1 MKKILPSLFVLVL
14 MVVATSSM
22 AQSITVSGTVFDE
35 NESPLPGVSILIKN
49 SSSGTVTDL
58 DGRYQIEVPSSN
70 SVLVYSF
77 LGYFKQEIT
86 VGNQRSIDVNLDPD
100 MSDLSEVVV
109 VGYGDQ
115 RRINLTG
122 SVESIDGAAISRQ
135 PVFQASQALVGMT
148 PGLTAIQSSSRPGAD
163 GATLRVRGIGSLGAS
178 NDPLVL
184 VDGIQGDINNI
195 DPADIESISVLKDA
209 AASAIYGSRG
219 SNGVILV
226 TTKRGKV
233 GAMTVSYNTY
243 AGWQEPQTL
252 PSYLGA
258 IDFLRVTN
266 TDEAAIA
273 NYEQNMATN
282 PDIYPDTDWMD
293 LLFSENGFQQYHNL
307 TVNGGTENV
316 QLMGSISYTDQG
328 ANVKN
333 YNFKRYNG
341 RFNSDIKINDKFDL
355 TFDLNFSQ
363 ELTSQPNSGLD
374 RVFLDAFRI
383 DPTQVAIHTDG
394 SWGDGWSGQN
404 PIAHATDGGLN
415 RNENNY
421 FRGLMRVNYS
431 PVKDLNV
438 SLTYSPE
445 YRDLFDRNFNK
456 MYTTIL
462 DWDSKSTRNVPD
474 RNSLSNTNTRIFENN
489 LIGLITYSKSIT
501 DHQFTILGG
510 YEMIKTNWMQF
521 GASRTD
527 FIIDRFEQ
535 LNAGAE
541 TNMRNNGSATH
552 SSLVSYFS
560 RFNYSYLD
568 KYLFEA
574 NVRRDASSRFAPEN
588 RVSIFPS
595 FSAGWRL
602 TEEAFFSPLDFFS
615 EFKLR
620 ASWGR
625 LGNQQI
631 GSQNIRTIGNDFPYT
646 ANILLGASN
655 FIFGDNVATGAAQ
668 NVLAN
673 RGIRW
678 ESAETANIG
687 LDAGLINNQLTFSV
701 EYYVRTTNDILLA
714 LPVPRVVGLSAPL
727 QNVGSVENRGV
738 DFNINWRDAIGQFN
752 YSANFNFSDVK
763 NEVTNL
769 GGLGQIISG
778 NSITTTGSPIG
789 SIFGYQSMGYFQ
801 NQEEIDNAPNQFGG
815 LIPGNIRYVDQP
827 TLDTNG
833 DGMNDSSDEV
843 INPDDRVIIGDP
855 FPRYSY
861 ALNLTADYKGFD
873 FALMFQGVG
882 KRDLLLQGDAI
893 MPLWNAGKV
902 QEWHVEESWT
912 PERQN
917 ARIPVLAPTSSGSND
932 ARASDVWV
940 FDASYLAIR
949 NLSLGYNFPTLKDRL
964 KARSLRV
971 YTSIQNLANFNR
983 LPKGTN
989 PLTPNGSSGAFFPIA
1004 RAYTFGASLTF

>member
-1 MKKILPSLFVLVL
+1 MRKTILGWLVITL
-14 MVVATSSM
+14 LCFANLSFG
-22 AQSITVSGTVFDE
+22 QSVTVNGTVMDE
-35 NESPLPGVSILIKN
+35 NENPLPGASILVKG
-49 SSSGTVTDL
+49 SSSGTVTDM
-58 DGRYQIEVPSSN
+58 DGQYSINVN
-70 SVLVYSF
+70 SQDDILVFSF
-77 LGYFKQEIT
+77 LGYFAQEIR
-86 VGNQRSIDVNLDPD
+86 VGSQSTIDVTLSPD

-122 SVESIDGAAISRQ
+122 SVESIDGAAIARQ

-163 GATLRVRGIGSLGAS
+163 GATLRVRGVGSLGAS

-184 VDGIQGDINNI
+184 IDGIQGNINNI
-195 DPADIESISVLKDA
+195 DPADIENISVLKDA

-226 TTKRGKV
+226 TTKRGKEGV
-233 GAMTVSYNTY
+233 MTVSYNTNV
-243 AGWQEPQTL
+243 GWQEPQTL

-258 IDFLRVTN
+258 IDFLRATN
-266 TDEAAIA
+266 TDEAIIN
-273 NYEQNMATN
+273 NYQQNMATN
-282 PDIYPDTDWMD
+282 PDLYPDTDWMN
-293 LLFSENGFQQYHNL
+293 LLFDESGFQQYHNL
-307 TVNGGTENV
+307 SVNGGTENV

-328 ANVKN
+328 ANVSN

-341 RFNSDIKINDKFDL
+341 RFNSDIKINEKF
-355 TFDLNFSQ
+355 TMVFDLNFSQ
-363 ELTSQPNSGLD
+363 EQTTEPNAGLGPI
-374 RVFLDAFRI
+374 FLDAFRI
-383 DPTQVAIHTDG
+383 DPTQVAIHSDG

-404 PIAHATDGGLN
+404 PIAAAKDGGLN
-415 RNENNY
+415 RRQNNY
-421 FRGLMRVNYS
+421 FRGLMRLNYS
-431 PVKDLNV
+431 PIENLNF
-438 SLTYSPE
+438 SFTYSPE
-445 YRDLFDRNFNK
+445 YRDIFDRNFNK

-462 DWDSKSTRNVPD
+462 DWDSRSTRNVPD
-474 RNSLSNTNTRIFENN
+474 RNSLSNTNTRIFEDN
-489 LIGLITYSKSIT
+489 LIGLVTYNKMIN

-510 YEMIKTNWMQF
+510 YEMIKTNWEQF

-535 LNAGAE
+535 LDAGAE
-541 TNMRNNGSATH
+541 TNMRNSGSATH

-560 RFNYSYLD
+560 RFNYSFQD

-574 NVRRDASSRFAPEN
+574 NIRRDGSSRFAPEN

-602 TEEAFFSPLDFFS
+602 TEEAFFSPLDFFT

-625 LGNQQI
+625 LGNQNI
-631 GSQNIRTIGNDFPYT
+631 GSDFPYT
-646 ANILLGASN
+646 SNILLGASN
-655 FIFGDNVATGAAQ
+655 FIFGDRVATGAAQ

-673 RGIRW
+673 RGIMW
-678 ESAETANIG
+678 ETTETANFA
-687 LDAGLINNQLTFSV
+687 LDAGLIDNKLTFTV
-701 EYYVRTTNDILLA
+701 EYYVRSTKDILLA
-714 LPVPRVVGLSAPL
+714 LPVPRVLGLSAPL
-727 QNVGSVENRGV
+727 QNAGMVENRGV
-738 DFNINWRDAIGQFN
+738 DVNVNWRDAIGQLS
-752 YSANFNFSDVK
+752 YSINANFSDVK
-763 NEVTNL
+763 NRVMDL

-778 NSITTTGSPIG
+778 NAITTVGSPIN
-789 SIFGYQSMGYFQ
+789 SIFGYQSMGFFQ
-801 NQEEIDNAPNQFGG
+801 NQEEIDNAPNQFGTVF
-815 LIPGNIRYVDQP
+815 PGNIRYRDQP
-827 TLDTNG
+827 TVDTSG
-833 DGMNDSSDEV
+833 DGVPDSPDGV

-873 FALMFQGVG
+873 FAVMFQGVG
-882 KRDLLLQGDAI
+882 RRDLLLQGDAI

-912 PERQN
+912 PERPN
-917 ARIPVLAPTSSGSND
+917 ARIPVLLPTSSGSND

-940 FDASYLAIR
+940 FNASYLAIR
-949 NLSLGYNFPTLKDRL
+949 NLTIGYNFPTFKETL
-964 KARSLRV
+964 KARNLRV
-971 YTSIQNLANFNR
+971 YTSVQNLANFNG
-983 LPKGTN
+983 LPPGTN

-1004 RAYTFGASLTF
+1004 RVFTLGASLTF

>member
-14 MVVATSSM
+14 MVVAASSM
-22 AQSITVSGTVFDE
+22 AQSIKVSGTVFDE
-35 NESPLPGVSILIKN
+35 NGAPLPGVSILIKN

-86 VGNQRSIDVNLDPD
+86 VGNQRSIDVSLDPD

-163 GATLRVRGIGSLGAS
+163 GATLRVRGTGSLGAS

-195 DPADIESISVLKDA
+195 DPSDIESISVLKDA

-226 TTKRGKV
+226 TTKRGKT

-258 IDFLRVTN
+258 IDFLRATN
-266 TDEAAIA
+266 ADEAAIA
-273 NYEQNMATN
+273 NYQQNMETN

-363 ELTSQPNSGLD
+363 ELTTQPNSGLN

-383 DPTQVAIHTDG
+383 DPTQVAIHSDG

-415 RNENNY
+415 RSENNY
-421 FRGLMRVNYS
+421 FRGVMRVNYS

-445 YRDLFDRNFNK
+445 YRDLFGRNFNK

-474 RNSLSNTNTRIFENN
+474 RNSLSNTNTRIFEDN
-489 LIGLITYSKSIT
+489 LIGLITYSKAIT

-510 YEMIKTNWMQF
+510 YEMIKTNWTQF

-535 LNAGAE
+535 LDAGAE
-541 TNMRNNGSATH
+541 TNMRNSGSATH

-602 TEEAFFSPLDFFS
+602 TEEAFFSPLDFFT

-631 GSQNIRTIGNDFPYT
+631 GSDFPYT
-646 ANILLGASN
+646 SNILLGESN
-655 FIFGDNVATGAAQ
+655 FIFGGNVATGAAQ

-673 RGIRW
+673 RRIRW
-678 ESAETANIG
+678 ESAETVNIG
-687 LDAGLINNQLTFSV
+687 LDAGLINNQLTFTV

-727 QNVGSVENRGV
+727 QNVGSVENRGI

-778 NSITTTGSPIG
+778 NSVTTTGSPIG

-801 NQEEIDNAPNQFGG
+801 NQEEIDNAPNQFGA
-815 LIPGNIRYVDQP
+815 LIPGNIRYVDQL
-827 TLDTNG
+827 TVDSDG
-833 DGMNDSSDEV
+833 DGINDSPDEV

-861 ALNLTADYKGFD
+861 ALNLTADFKGFD
-873 FALMFQGVG
+873 FAMMFQGVG

-902 QEWHVEESWT
+902 QDWHVEESWT
-912 PERQN
+912 PERPN

-949 NLSLGYNFPTLKDRL
+949 NLSLGYNFPTFKDRL
-964 KARSLRV
+964 KARNLRV

-989 PLTPNGSSGAFFPIA
+989 PLTPNGSAGAFFPIA

>member
-14 MVVATSSM
+14 MVVATISL

-35 NESPLPGVSILIKN
+35 NETPLPGVSILIKN
-49 SSSGTVTDL
+49 STSGTVTDL
-58 DGRYQIEVPSSN
+58 DGRYQIEVPGSN

-86 VGNQRSIDVNLDPD
+86 VGNQRSIDVSLQPD

-195 DPADIESISVLKDA
+195 DPSDIESISVLKDA

-226 TTKRGKV
+226 TTKRGKA

-258 IDFLRVTN
+258 IDFLRATN
-266 TDEAAIA
+266 VDEAAIA
-273 NYEQNMATN
+273 NYQQNRESN

-363 ELTSQPNSGLD
+363 ELTTQPNSGLN

-431 PVKDLNV
+431 PVKDLNI

-445 YRDLFDRNFNK
+445 YRDLFDRNFDK

-474 RNSLSNTNTRIFENN
+474 RNSLSNTNTRIFEDN
-489 LIGLITYSKSIT
+489 LIGLISYSKAIT

-510 YEMIKTNWMQF
+510 YEMIKTNWTQF

-541 TNMRNNGSATH
+541 TNMRNSGSATH

-615 EFKLR
+615 EFKFR

-631 GSQNIRTIGNDFPYT
+631 GSDFPYT
-646 ANILLGASN
+646 SNILLGASN

-687 LDAGLINNQLTFSV
+687 LDAGLINNQLTFTV

-727 QNVGSVENRGV
+727 QNVGSVENRGI
-738 DFNINWRDAIGQFN
+738 DFNINWRDAIGKFN

-801 NQEEIDNAPNQFGG
+801 NQEEIDNAPNQFGA

-833 DGMNDSSDEV
+833 DGINDSPDEV

-873 FALMFQGVG
+873 FAVMFQGVG

-912 PERQN
+912 PERPN

-949 NLSLGYNFPTLKDRL
+949 NVSLGYNFPTFKDRL

>member
-1 MKKILPSLFVLVL
+1 MKKILPSLFVLIFLVI
-14 MVVATSSM
+14 ANSAF

-35 NESPLPGVSILIKN
+35 NEAPLPGVSILIKN
-49 SSSGTVTDL
+49 STTGTVTDL
-58 DGRYQIEVPSSN
+58 DGRYQISVPSSN

-77 LGYFKQEIT
+77 LGYFKREIA
-86 VGNQRSIDVNLDPD
+86 VGTQTAIDVNLQAD

-122 SVESIDGAAISRQ
+122 SVETISGAAIARQ
-135 PVFQASQALVGMT
+135 PVFQASQALVGMS

-163 GATLRVRGIGSLGAS
+163 NATLRIRGTGSLGAS
-178 NDPLVL
+178 NNPLVL
-184 VDGIQGDINNI
+184 IDGIQGDINNI

-226 TTKRGKV
+226 TTRRGKE

-252 PSYLGA
+252 PTYLGA
-258 IDFLRVTN
+258 IDFLRATN
-266 TDEAAIA
+266 TDEATIA
-273 NYEQNMATN
+273 NYQQNMATN
-282 PDIYPDTDWMD
+282 PDLYPDTDWMN

-307 TVNGGTENV
+307 SVNGGTENI

-328 ANVKN
+328 ANVVN

-341 RFNSDIKINDKFDL
+341 RFNSDIKINEKFNVA
-355 TFDLNFSQ
+355 FDLNFSQ
-363 ELTSQPNSGLD
+363 ELTTQPNSGLGS
-374 RVFLDAFRI
+374 VFLDAYRI
-383 DPTQVAIHTDG
+383 DPTQVAVHSDG

-404 PIAHATDGGLN
+404 PIAHANDGGLN
-415 RNENNY
+415 RNQNNY

-431 PVKDLNV
+431 PIKDLNV
-438 SLTYSPE
+438 SFTYSPE
-445 YRDLFDRNFNK
+445 YRDVFDRNFNK

-462 DWDSKSTRNVPD
+462 DWDSRSTRNVPD
-474 RNSLSNTNTRIFENN
+474 RNSLSNSNTRIFEDN
-489 LIGLITYSKSIT
+489 LIGLVTYTKAVK
-501 DHQFTILGG
+501 DHQFTLLGG

-527 FIIDRFEQ
+527 FIIDRLEQ

-541 TNMRNNGSATH
+541 TNMRNSGSATH
-552 SSLVSYFS
+552 SSLASFFS
-560 RFNYSYLD
+560 RFNYSYKD

-602 TEEAFFSPLDFFS
+602 TEEAFFSPLDFFT

-631 GSQNIRTIGNDFPYT
+631 GSDFPYT
-646 ANILLGASN
+646 SNILLGASN

-678 ESAETANIG
+678 ESTETANFA
-687 LDAGLINNQLTFSV
+687 LDAGLINNKLTFTV

-727 QNVGSVENRGV
+727 QNAGSVENRGI
-738 DFNINWRDAIGQFN
+738 DFTMNWRDAIGQLN

-763 NEVTNL
+763 NRVMDL
-769 GGLGQIISG
+769 AGLGQIISG
-778 NSITTTGSPIG
+778 NSITTVGSPIS

-801 NQEEIDNAPNQFGG
+801 NQEEINNAPNQFGA
-815 LIPGNIRYVDQP
+815 LIPGNVRYLNQLTVDS
-827 TLDTNG
+827 NG
-833 DGMNDSSDEV
+833 DGISDAADGV
-843 INPDDRVIIGDP
+843 INPDDRVILGDP

-861 ALNLTADYKGFD
+861 ALNLNADFKGFD
-873 FALMFQGVG
+873 FSVLFQGVG

-902 QEWHVEESWT
+902 QEWHVRDSWT
-912 PERQN
+912 PENPN

-949 NLSLGYNFPTLKDRL
+949 NLSFGYNFPTFREKL
-964 KARSLRV
+964 KARNLRV

-983 LPKGTN
+983 LPPGTN

-1004 RAYTFGASLTF
+1004 RAYTFGASITF

>member
-1 MKKILPSLFVLVL
+1 MKKILPSLFVLILLVS
-14 MVVATSSM
+14 ANSAF

-35 NESPLPGVSILIKN
+35 NKAPLPGVSILVKN
-49 SSSGTVTDL
+49 STTGTVTDL
-58 DGRYQIEVPSSN
+58 DGRYQLNVPSGN
-70 SVLVYSF
+70 SVLVFSF
-77 LGYFKQEIT
+77 LGYFRQEVT
-86 VGNQRSIDVNLDPD
+86 VGTQTSIDVSLQAD

-122 SVESIDGAAISRQ
+122 SVESISGAAISRQ
-135 PVFQASQALVGMT
+135 PVFQASQALVGMS

-163 GATLRVRGIGSLGAS
+163 GATLRVRGTGSLGAS

-209 AASAIYGSRG
+209 AASSIYGSRG

-226 TTKRGKV
+226 TTKRGKQ
-233 GAMTVSYNTY
+233 GAMTVTYNTY

-258 IDFLRVTN
+258 IDFLRATN
-266 TDEAAIA
+266 VDEATIA
-273 NYEQNMATN
+273 NYQQNMATN
-282 PDIYPDTDWMD
+282 PDLYPDTDWMN
-293 LLFSENGFQQYHNL
+293 LLFSEDGFQQYHSLN
-307 TVNGGTENV
+307 VSGGSENI

-328 ANVKN
+328 ANVVN

-341 RFNSDIKINDKFDL
+341 RFNSDIKINEKFNVA
-355 TFDLNFSQ
+355 FDLNFSQ
-363 ELTSQPNSGLD
+363 ELTTSPNSGLD
-374 RVFLDAFRI
+374 RIFLDAFRI
-383 DPTQVAIHTDG
+383 DPTQVAIHSDG

-404 PIAHATDGGLN
+404 PIAAAHDGGLN
-415 RNENNY
+415 RTANNY
-421 FRGLMRVNYS
+421 FRGLARVNYS

-438 SLTYSPE
+438 SLTFSPE

-489 LIGLITYSKSIT
+489 LIGLITYNKAVK

-510 YEMIKTNWMQF
+510 YEMIQTNWTQF

-527 FIIDRFEQ
+527 FIIDRLEQ
-535 LNAGAE
+535 LDAGAE
-541 TNMRNNGSATH
+541 TNMRNSGSATH
-552 SSLVSYFS
+552 SSLASYFS
-560 RFNYSYLD
+560 RFNYSYKD

-588 RVSIFPS
+588 RVSVFPS

-602 TEEAFFSPLDFFS
+602 TEEAFFRPLDFFT

-631 GSQNIRTIGNDFPYT
+631 GSQNIRDIGNDFPYT
-646 ANILLGASN
+646 SNILLGGSN

-678 ESAETANIG
+678 ESTETANIA
-687 LDAGLINNQLTFSV
+687 LDAGLINNKLTFTI
-701 EYYVRTTNDILLA
+701 EYYTRTTNDILLA

-727 QNVGSVENRGV
+727 QNAGSVENRGI
-738 DFNINWRDAIGQFN
+738 DFSLNWRDAIGQLN
-752 YSANFNFSDVK
+752 YSANLNFSDVK
-763 NEVTNL
+763 NRVMDL

-778 NSITTTGSPIG
+778 NSITTVGSPIG
-789 SIFGYQSMGYFQ
+789 AIFGYQSMGYFQ
-801 NQEEIDNAPNQFGG
+801 NQEEINNAPNQFGA
-815 LIPGNIRYVDQP
+815 LIPGNIRYTNQLTVDS
-827 TLDTNG
+827 NN
-833 DGMNDSSDEV
+833 DGVADAADAV
-843 INPDDRVIIGDP
+843 INPDDRVILGDP

-861 ALNLTADYKGFD
+861 ALNLNADYKGFD
-873 FALMFQGVG
+873 FSILFQGVG
-882 KRDLLLQGDAI
+882 KRDMLLQGDAI
-893 MPLWNAGKV
+893 MPLWNAGKI
-902 QEWHVEESWT
+902 QDWHLEESWT
-912 PERQN
+912 PNRPN
-917 ARIPVLAPTSSGSND
+917 ARIPILAPTSSGSND

-940 FDASYLAIR
+940 FNAAYLAIR
-949 NLSLGYNFPTLKDRL
+949 NVSLGYSFPAFKDKLKVRN
-964 KARSLRV
+964 LRV
-971 YTSIQNLANFNR
+971 YTSVQNLANFNQ
-983 LPKGTN
+983 LPPGTN

>member
-1 MKKILPSLFVLVL
+1 MKKILPSLFVLIFLVI
-14 MVVATSSM
+14 ANSAF

-35 NESPLPGVSILIKN
+35 NEAPLPGVSILIKN
-49 SSSGTVTDL
+49 STTGTVTDL
-58 DGRYQIEVPSSN
+58 DGRYQISVPSSN

-77 LGYFKQEIT
+77 LGYFKREIA
-86 VGNQRSIDVNLDPD
+86 VGTQTAIDVNLQAD

-122 SVESIDGAAISRQ
+122 SVETISGAAIARQ
-135 PVFQASQALVGMT
+135 PVFQASQALVGMS

-163 GATLRVRGIGSLGAS
+163 NATLRIRGTGSLGAS
-178 NDPLVL
+178 NNPLVL
-184 VDGIQGDINNI
+184 IDGIQGDINNI

-226 TTKRGKV
+226 TTRRGKE

-252 PSYLGA
+252 PTYLGA
-258 IDFLRVTN
+258 IDFLRATN
-266 TDEAAIA
+266 TDEATIA
-273 NYEQNMATN
+273 NYQQNMATN
-282 PDIYPDTDWMD
+282 PDLYPDTDWMN

-307 TVNGGTENV
+307 SVNGGTENI

-328 ANVKN
+328 ANVVN

-341 RFNSDIKINDKFDL
+341 RFNSDIKINEKFNVA
-355 TFDLNFSQ
+355 FDLNFSQ
-363 ELTSQPNSGLD
+363 ELTTQPNSGLGS
-374 RVFLDAFRI
+374 VFLDAYRI
-383 DPTQVAIHTDG
+383 DPTQVAVHSDG

-404 PIAHATDGGLN
+404 PIAHANDGGLN
-415 RNENNY
+415 RNQNNY

-431 PVKDLNV
+431 PIKDLNV
-438 SLTYSPE
+438 SFTYSPE
-445 YRDLFDRNFNK
+445 YRDVFDRNFNK

-462 DWDSKSTRNVPD
+462 DWDSRSTRNVPD
-474 RNSLSNTNTRIFENN
+474 RNSLSNSNTRIFEDN
-489 LIGLITYSKSIT
+489 LIGLVTYTKAVK
-501 DHQFTILGG
+501 DHQFAILGG
-510 YEMIKTNWMQF
+510 YEMIKNNWTQF

-527 FIIDRFEQ
+527 FIIDRLEQ

-541 TNMRNNGSATH
+541 TNMRNSGSATH
-552 SSLVSYFS
+552 SSLASFFS
-560 RFNYSYLD
+560 RFNYSYKD

-602 TEEAFFSPLDFFS
+602 TEEAFFSPLDFFT

-631 GSQNIRTIGNDFPYT
+631 GSDFPYT
-646 ANILLGASN
+646 SNILLGASN

-678 ESAETANIG
+678 ESTETANFA
-687 LDAGLINNQLTFSV
+687 LDAGLINNKLTFTV

-727 QNVGSVENRGV
+727 QNAGSVENRGI
-738 DFNINWRDAIGQFN
+738 DFTMNWRDAIGQLN

-763 NEVTNL
+763 NRVMDL
-769 GGLGQIISG
+769 AGLGQIISG
-778 NSITTTGSPIG
+778 NSITTVGSPIS

-801 NQEEIDNAPNQFGG
+801 NQEEINNAPNQFGA
-815 LIPGNIRYVDQP
+815 LIPGNVRYLNQLTVDS
-827 TLDTNG
+827 NG
-833 DGMNDSSDEV
+833 DGISDAADGV
-843 INPDDRVIIGDP
+843 INPDDRVILGDP

-861 ALNLTADYKGFD
+861 ALNLNADFKGFD
-873 FALMFQGVG
+873 FSVLFQGVG

-902 QEWHVEESWT
+902 QEWHVRDSWT
-912 PERQN
+912 PENPN

-949 NLSLGYNFPTLKDRL
+949 NLSFGYNFPTFKEKL
-964 KARSLRV
+964 KARNLRV

-983 LPKGTN
+983 LPPGTN

-1004 RAYTFGASLTF
+1004 RAYTFGASITF

>member
-14 MVVATSSM
+14 MVVAASSM
-22 AQSITVSGTVFDE
+22 AQSIKVSGTVFDE
-35 NESPLPGVSILIKN
+35 NGAPLPGVSILIKN

-86 VGNQRSIDVNLDPD
+86 VGNQRSIDVSLDPD

-163 GATLRVRGIGSLGAS
+163 GATLRVRGTGSLGAS

-195 DPADIESISVLKDA
+195 DPSDIESISVLKDA

-226 TTKRGKV
+226 TTKRGKT

-258 IDFLRVTN
+258 IDFLRATN
-266 TDEAAIA
+266 ADEAAIA
-273 NYEQNMATN
+273 NYQQNMETN

-363 ELTSQPNSGLD
+363 ELTTQPNSGLN

-383 DPTQVAIHTDG
+383 DPTQVAIHSDG

-421 FRGLMRVNYS
+421 FRGVMRVNYS

-445 YRDLFDRNFNK
+445 YRDLFGRNFNK

-474 RNSLSNTNTRIFENN
+474 RNSLSNTNTRIFEDN
-489 LIGLITYSKSIT
+489 LIGLITYSKAIT

-510 YEMIKTNWMQF
+510 YEMIKTNWTQF

-535 LNAGAE
+535 LDAGAE
-541 TNMRNNGSATH
+541 TNMRNSGSATH

-602 TEEAFFSPLDFFS
+602 TEEAFFSPLDFFT

-631 GSQNIRTIGNDFPYT
+631 GSDFPYT
-646 ANILLGASN
+646 SNILLGESN
-655 FIFGDNVATGAAQ
+655 FIFGGNVATGAAQ

-673 RGIRW
+673 RRIRW
-678 ESAETANIG
+678 ESAETVNIG
-687 LDAGLINNQLTFSV
+687 LDAGLINNQLTFTV

-727 QNVGSVENRGV
+727 QNVGSVENRGI

-778 NSITTTGSPIG
+778 NSVTTTGSPIG

-801 NQEEIDNAPNQFGG
+801 NQEEIDNAPNQFGA
-815 LIPGNIRYVDQP
+815 LIPGNIRYVDQL
-827 TLDTNG
+827 TVDSDG
-833 DGMNDSSDEV
+833 DGINDSPDEV

-861 ALNLTADYKGFD
+861 ALNLTADFKGFD
-873 FALMFQGVG
+873 FAMMFQGVG

-902 QEWHVEESWT
+902 QDWHVEESWT
-912 PERQN
+912 PERPN

-949 NLSLGYNFPTLKDRL
+949 NLSLGYNFPTFKDRL
-964 KARSLRV
+964 KARNLRV

-989 PLTPNGSSGAFFPIA
+989 PLTPNGSAGAFFPIA

>member
-1 MKKILPSLFVLVL
+1 MKKILPSLFVLIFLVI
-14 MVVATSSM
+14 ANSAF

-35 NESPLPGVSILIKN
+35 NEAPLPGVSILIKN
-49 SSSGTVTDL
+49 STTGTVTDL
-58 DGRYQIEVPSSN
+58 DGRYQISVPSSN

-77 LGYFKQEIT
+77 LGYFKREIA
-86 VGNQRSIDVNLDPD
+86 VGTQTAIDVNLQAD

-122 SVESIDGAAISRQ
+122 SVETISGAAIARQ
-135 PVFQASQALVGMT
+135 PVFQASQALVGMS

-163 GATLRVRGIGSLGAS
+163 NATLRIRGTGSLGAS
-178 NDPLVL
+178 NNPLVL
-184 VDGIQGDINNI
+184 IDGIQGDINNI

-226 TTKRGKV
+226 TTRRGKE

-252 PSYLGA
+252 PTYLGA
-258 IDFLRVTN
+258 IDFLRATN
-266 TDEAAIA
+266 TDEATIA
-273 NYEQNMATN
+273 NYQQNMATN
-282 PDIYPDTDWMD
+282 PDLYPDTDWMN

-307 TVNGGTENV
+307 SVNGGTENI

-328 ANVKN
+328 ANVVN

-341 RFNSDIKINDKFDL
+341 RFNSDIKINEKFNVA
-355 TFDLNFSQ
+355 FDLNFSQ
-363 ELTSQPNSGLD
+363 ELTTQPNSGLGS
-374 RVFLDAFRI
+374 VFLDAYRI
-383 DPTQVAIHTDG
+383 DPTQVAVHSDG

-404 PIAHATDGGLN
+404 PIAHANDGGLN
-415 RNENNY
+415 RNHNNY

-431 PVKDLNV
+431 PIKDLNV
-438 SLTYSPE
+438 SFTYSPE
-445 YRDLFDRNFNK
+445 YRDVFDRNFNK

-462 DWDSKSTRNVPD
+462 DWDSRSTRNVPD
-474 RNSLSNTNTRIFENN
+474 RNSLSNSNTRIFEDN
-489 LIGLITYSKSIT
+489 LIGLVTYTKAVK
-501 DHQFTILGG
+501 DHQFTLLGG

-527 FIIDRFEQ
+527 FIIDRLEQ

-541 TNMRNNGSATH
+541 TNMRNSGSATH
-552 SSLVSYFS
+552 SSLASFFS
-560 RFNYSYLD
+560 RFNYSYKD

-602 TEEAFFSPLDFFS
+602 TEEAFFSPLDFFT

-631 GSQNIRTIGNDFPYT
+631 GSDFPYT
-646 ANILLGASN
+646 SNILLGASN

-678 ESAETANIG
+678 ESTETANFA
-687 LDAGLINNQLTFSV
+687 LDAGLINNKLTFTV

-727 QNVGSVENRGV
+727 QNAGSVENRGI
-738 DFNINWRDAIGQFN
+738 DFSMNWRDAIGEFN

-763 NEVTNL
+763 NRVIDL
-769 GGLGQIISG
+769 AGLGQIISG
-778 NSITTTGSPIG
+778 NSITTVGSPI
-789 SIFGYQSMGYFQ
+789 SSLFGYQSMGYFQ
-801 NQEEIDNAPNQFGG
+801 NQEEINNAPNQFGA
-815 LIPGNIRYVDQP
+815 LIPGNVRYLNQLTVDS
-827 TLDTNG
+827 NG
-833 DGMNDSSDEV
+833 DGISDAADGV
-843 INPDDRVIIGDP
+843 INPDDRVILGDP

-861 ALNLTADYKGFD
+861 ALNLNADFKGFD
-873 FALMFQGVG
+873 FSVLFQGVG

-902 QEWHVEESWT
+902 QEWHVRDSWT
-912 PERQN
+912 PENPN

-949 NLSLGYNFPTLKDRL
+949 NLSFGYNFPTFREKL
-964 KARSLRV
+964 KARNLRV

-983 LPKGTN
+983 LPPGTN

-1004 RAYTFGASLTF
+1004 RAYTFGASITF

>member
-1 MKKILPSLFVLVL
+1 MAKITGSMKKTLPSLFVLIFLVI
-14 MVVATSSM
+14 ANSSF
-22 AQSITVSGTVFDE
+22 AQSITVRGTVFDE
-35 NESPLPGVSILIKN
+35 NETPLPGVSILIKN
-49 SSSGTVTDL
+49 STTGTVTDL
-58 DGRYQIEVPSSN
+58 DGKYQIDVPSAN
-70 SVLVYSF
+70 SVLVFSF
-77 LGYFKQEIT
+77 LGYLKREIT
-86 VGNQRSIDVNLDPD
+86 VASQTNIDVNMQVD

-122 SVESIDGAAISRQ
+122 SVESISGEAISRQ

-163 GATLRVRGIGSLGAS
+163 NATLRIRGTGSLGAS

-184 VDGIQGDINNI
+184 IDGIQGDINNI
-195 DPADIESISVLKDA
+195 DPADIENISVLKDA

-226 TTKRGKV
+226 TTKRGKM

-243 AGWQEPQTL
+243 AGWQEPQVL

-258 IDFLRVTN
+258 IDFLRATN
-266 TDEAAIA
+266 TDEAIIS
-273 NYEQNMATN
+273 NYQQNMDSN

-293 LLFSENGFQQYHNL
+293 LLFTENGFQQYHNL
-307 TVNGGTENV
+307 SVNGGTENI
-316 QLMGSISYTDQG
+316 QLAGSVSYTDQG
-328 ANVKN
+328 ANVVN

-341 RFNSDIKINDKFDL
+341 RFNSDIKINDKFNVA
-355 TFDLNFSQ
+355 FDLNFSQ
-363 ELTSQPNSGLD
+363 ELTTSPNSGLN
-374 RVFLDAFRI
+374 RVFLDAYRI
-383 DPTQVAIHTDG
+383 DPTQVAIHSDG

-404 PIAHATDGGLN
+404 PIAHAHAGGLN
-415 RNENNY
+415 RNQNNY
-421 FRGLMRVNYS
+421 FRGLMRVDYS
-431 PVKDLNV
+431 PIPNLKV

-445 YRDLFDRNFNK
+445 YRDIYDRNFNK

-474 RNSLSNTNTRIFENN
+474 RNSLSNTNTRIFEDN
-489 LIGLITYSKSIT
+489 LIGLITYSKT
-501 DHQFTILGG
+501 FQDHQFTLLGG
-510 YEMIKTNWMQF
+510 YEMIKNNWTRF

-535 LNAGAE
+535 LDAGAE

-552 SSLVSYFS
+552 SSLASYFS
-560 RFNYSYLD
+560 RFNYSYQD

-602 TEEAFFSPLDFFS
+602 TEEAFFSPLDFFT

-631 GSQNIRTIGNDFPYT
+631 GSDFPYT
-646 ANILLGASN
+646 SNILLGSSN

-678 ESAETANIG
+678 ETTETTNIA
-687 LDAGLINNQLTFSV
+687 LDAGLINNKLTFTF
-701 EYYVRTTNDILLA
+701 EYYVRNTNDILLA

-727 QNVGSVENRGV
+727 QNAGSVENRGIDV
-738 DFNINWRDAIGQFN
+738 NVNWRDAIGQFN

-763 NEVTNL
+763 NRVMDL
-769 GGLGQIISG
+769 AGLGQIISG
-778 NSITTTGSPIG
+778 NSITTVGSPIN
-789 SIFGYQSMGYFQ
+789 SIFGYESMGYFQ
-801 NQEEIDNAPNQFGG
+801 SQEEIDNAPNQFGA
-815 LIPGNIRYVDQP
+815 LIPGNIRYVDQL
-827 TLDTNG
+827 TVDTNG
-833 DGMNDSSDEV
+833 DGIPNTPDEV

-861 ALNLTADYKGFD
+861 ALNLNADYKGFD
-873 FALMFQGVG
+873 FSVLFQGVG

-902 QEWHVEESWT
+902 QEWHVRDSWT
-912 PERQN
+912 PENPN

-932 ARASDVWV
+932 ARATDVWV

-949 NLSLGYNFPTLKDRL
+949 NLSVGYNFPTFKDKL
-964 KARSLRV
+964 KARNLRI
-971 YTSIQNLANFNR
+971 YTSIQNLANFNS
-983 LPKGTN
+983 LPEGTN
-989 PLTPNGSSGAFFPIA
+989 PLTPNGSSGAFFPIT

>member
-1 MKKILPSLFVLVL
+1 MKKILPSLFVLIFLVI
-14 MVVATSSM
+14 ANSAF

-35 NESPLPGVSILIKN
+35 NEAPLPGVSILIKN
-49 SSSGTVTDL
+49 STTGTVTDL
-58 DGRYQIEVPSSN
+58 DGRYQISVPSSN

-77 LGYFKQEIT
+77 LGYFKREIA
-86 VGNQRSIDVNLDPD
+86 VGTQTAIDVNLQAD

-122 SVESIDGAAISRQ
+122 SVETISGAAIARQ
-135 PVFQASQALVGMT
+135 PVFQASQALVGMS

-163 GATLRVRGIGSLGAS
+163 NATLRIRGTGSLGAS
-178 NDPLVL
+178 NNPLVL
-184 VDGIQGDINNI
+184 IDGIQGDINNI

-226 TTKRGKV
+226 TTRRGKE

-252 PSYLGA
+252 PTYLGA
-258 IDFLRVTN
+258 IDFLRATN
-266 TDEAAIA
+266 TDEATIA
-273 NYEQNMATN
+273 NYQQNMATN
-282 PDIYPDTDWMD
+282 PDLYPDTDWMN

-307 TVNGGTENV
+307 SVNGGTENI

-328 ANVKN
+328 ANVVN

-341 RFNSDIKINDKFDL
+341 RFNSDIKINEKFNVA
-355 TFDLNFSQ
+355 FDLNFSQ
-363 ELTSQPNSGLD
+363 ELTTQPNSGLGS
-374 RVFLDAFRI
+374 VFLDAYRI
-383 DPTQVAIHTDG
+383 DPTQVAVHSDG

-404 PIAHATDGGLN
+404 PIAHANDGGLN
-415 RNENNY
+415 RNQNNY

-431 PVKDLNV
+431 PIKDLNV
-438 SLTYSPE
+438 SFTYSPE
-445 YRDLFDRNFNK
+445 YRDVFDRNFNK

-462 DWDSKSTRNVPD
+462 DWDSRSTRNVPD
-474 RNSLSNTNTRIFENN
+474 RNSLSNSNTRIFEDN
-489 LIGLITYSKSIT
+489 LIGLVTYTKAVK
-501 DHQFTILGG
+501 DHQFAILGG
-510 YEMIKTNWMQF
+510 YEMIKNNWTQF

-527 FIIDRFEQ
+527 FIIDRLEQ

-541 TNMRNNGSATH
+541 TNMRNTGSATH
-552 SSLVSYFS
+552 SSLASFFS
-560 RFNYSYLD
+560 RFNYSYKD

-602 TEEAFFSPLDFFS
+602 TEEAFFSPLDFFT

-631 GSQNIRTIGNDFPYT
+631 GSDFPYT
-646 ANILLGASN
+646 SNILLGASN

-678 ESAETANIG
+678 ESTETANFA
-687 LDAGLINNQLTFSV
+687 LDAGLINNKLTFTV

-727 QNVGSVENRGV
+727 QNAGSVENRGI
-738 DFNINWRDAIGQFN
+738 DFTMNWRDAIGQLN

-763 NEVTNL
+763 NRVMDL
-769 GGLGQIISG
+769 AGLGQIISG
-778 NSITTTGSPIG
+778 NSITTVGSPIS

-801 NQEEIDNAPNQFGG
+801 NQEEINNAPNQFGA
-815 LIPGNIRYVDQP
+815 LIPGNVRYLNQLTVDS
-827 TLDTNG
+827 NG
-833 DGMNDSSDEV
+833 DGISDAADGV
-843 INPDDRVIIGDP
+843 INPDDRVILGDP

-861 ALNLTADYKGFD
+861 ALNLNADFKGFD
-873 FALMFQGVG
+873 FSVLFQGVG

-902 QEWHVEESWT
+902 QEWHVRDSWT
-912 PERQN
+912 PENPN

-940 FDASYLAIR
+940 FNASYLAIR
-949 NLSLGYNFPTLKDRL
+949 NLSFGYNFPTFKEKL
-964 KARSLRV
+964 KARNLRV

-983 LPKGTN
+983 LPPGTN

-1004 RAYTFGASLTF
+1004 RAYTFGASITF

>member
-1 MKKILPSLFVLVL
+1 MKKILPSLFALFFVII
-14 MVVATSSM
+14 ANSAF

-35 NESPLPGVSILIKN
+35 NQAPLPGVSILIKN

-58 DGRYQIEVPSSN
+58 DGKYQLSVPAGN

-77 LGYFKQEIT
+77 LGYFKQEVT
-86 VGNQRSIDVNLDPD
+86 VGTQTTIDVSLQAD

-122 SVESIDGAAISRQ
+122 SVESISGAAISRQ
-135 PVFQASQALVGMT
+135 PVFQASQALVGMS

-163 GATLRVRGIGSLGAS
+163 GATLRVRGTGSLGAS
-178 NDPLVL
+178 NDPLIL
-184 VDGIQGDINNI
+184 IDGIQGDINGI
-195 DPADIESISVLKDA
+195 DPADIETISVLKDA
-209 AASAIYGSRG
+209 AASSIYGSRG

-226 TTKRGKV
+226 TTKRGKQGV
-233 GAMTVSYNTY
+233 MTVSYNAY

-252 PSYLGA
+252 PTYLGA
-258 IDFLRVTN
+258 IDFLRATN
-266 TDEAAIA
+266 RDEAVIA
-273 NYEQNMATN
+273 NYQQNMATN
-282 PDIYPDTDWMD
+282 PDVYPDTDWMG

-307 TVNGGTENV
+307 RVNGGTENI
-316 QLMGSISYTDQG
+316 QLAGSISYTDQG
-328 ANVKN
+328 ANVVN

-341 RFNSDIKINDKFDL
+341 RFNSDIKINEKFNVA
-355 TFDLNFSQ
+355 FDLNFSQ
-363 ELTSQPNSGLD
+363 ELTTEPNSSLNAI
-374 RVFLDAFRI
+374 FLDAYRI
-383 DPTQVAIHTDG
+383 DPTQVAVHSDG

-404 PIAHATDGGLN
+404 PIAHANDGGLN
-415 RNENNY
+415 RNQNNY
-421 FRGLMRVNYS
+421 FRGLMRVNYQ

-445 YRDLFDRNFNK
+445 YRDVFDRNFNK

-474 RNSLSNTNTRIFENN
+474 RNSLSNTNTRIFEDN
-489 LIGLITYSKSIT
+489 LIGLITYSKAFR

-510 YEMIKTNWMQF
+510 YEMIKSNWTQF

-541 TNMRNNGSATH
+541 TNMRNSGSATH
-552 SSLVSYFS
+552 SSLESYFS
-560 RFNYSYLD
+560 RFNYSYQD

-602 TEEAFFSPLDFFS
+602 TEEAFFSPLDFFT

-631 GSQNIRTIGNDFPYT
+631 GSDFPYT
-646 ANILLGASN
+646 SNILLGASN
-655 FIFGDNVATGAAQ
+655 FIFGNTVSTGAAQ

-678 ESAETANIG
+678 ESTETANIA
-687 LDAGLINNQLTFSV
+687 LDAGLINNKLTFTV

-727 QNVGSVENRGV
+727 QNAGSVENRGV
-738 DFNINWRDAIGQFN
+738 DFSMNWRDAIGEFN
-752 YSANFNFSDVK
+752 YSANINFSDVR
-763 NEVTNL
+763 NRVMNL
-769 GGLGQIISG
+769 AGLGQIISG
-778 NSITTTGSPIG
+778 NSITTVGSPIG

-801 NQEEIDNAPNQFGG
+801 NQEEITNSPNQFGA
-815 LIPGNIRYVDQP
+815 LIPGNIRYVDQL
-827 TLDTNG
+827 TVDANG
-833 DGMNDSSDEV
+833 DGIDDSSDGV
-843 INPDDRVIIGDP
+843 INPDDRVILGDP

-861 ALNLTADYKGFD
+861 ALNLNADFKGFD
-873 FALMFQGVG
+873 FSILFQGVG

-893 MPLWNAGKV
+893 MPLWNAGKI
-902 QEWHVEESWT
+902 QEWHVEDSWT
-912 PERQN
+912 PQNPN

-932 ARASDVWV
+932 ARSTDVWV

-949 NLSLGYNFPTLKDRL
+949 NLSIGYNFPTFKDRL
-964 KARSLRV
+964 KARNLRI
-971 YTSIQNLANFNR
+971 YTAIQNLANFNR
-983 LPKGTN
+983 LPPGTN
-989 PLTPNGSSGAFFPIA
+989 PLTPNGSSGAIFPIA